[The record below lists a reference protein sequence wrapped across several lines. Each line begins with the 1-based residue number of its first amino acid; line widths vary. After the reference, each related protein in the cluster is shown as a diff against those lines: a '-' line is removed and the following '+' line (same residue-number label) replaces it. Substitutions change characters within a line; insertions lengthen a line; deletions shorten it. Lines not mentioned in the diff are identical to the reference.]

1 MNCGRTRFRIV
12 CAVAL
17 VLLIVSSGPS
27 AAEDPPA
34 KATTHTVAIEAVQF
48 APDTLTVHRGD
59 TVVWVS
65 KDPFPH
71 SVTSK
76 DGRFDS
82 HEIAAGKSW
91 RYQPRKAGAFTYVC
105 TLHPTMKAKLRVE

>member
-1 MNCGRTRFRIV
+1 MNCERTRFRVV
-12 CAVAL
+12 CAAVL
-17 VLLIVSSGPS
+17 VLLVLGSGPS
-27 AAEDPPA
+27 AAADSAP
-34 KATTHTVAIEAVQF
+34 KATTHTVTIEAVQF
-48 APDTLTVHRGD
+48 APDTLTVRRGD

-82 HEIAAGKSW
+82 HEIAAGESW